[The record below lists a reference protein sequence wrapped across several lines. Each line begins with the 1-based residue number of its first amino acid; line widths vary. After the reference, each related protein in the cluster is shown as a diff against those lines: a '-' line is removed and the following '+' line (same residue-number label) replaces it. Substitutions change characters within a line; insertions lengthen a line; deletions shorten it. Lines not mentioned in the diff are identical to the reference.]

1 MADTTAR
8 ALSWIATNGPIA
20 WAANW
25 NSRVN
30 EALLRDA
37 LFDEPLTLAA
47 VLPWRASSAKP
58 LPSFPDIP
66 SVLCP
71 APEVERSETS
81 SAPTASADSASISS
95 KFPKA

>member
-1 MADTTAR
+1 MVDMAVR

-25 NSRVN
+25 NSRVH

-37 LFDEPLTLAA
+37 LLDTPITLAA
-47 VLPWRASSAKP
+47 VLPWRVSSAKP

-66 SVLCP
+66 NVICP
-71 APEVERSETS
+71 TPAAERSEKD
-81 SAPTASADSASISS
+81 AAQ
-95 KFPKA
+95 